1 MYKAGDLLFCKSRS
15 NTECCFKNHTCVD
28 SWKEINKEFGSE
40 AINYMK
46 DKVGFFYFY
55 QLSHFI
61 LLMKFSTGSFT
72 LSTVMHTPTL
82 NHAFWF
88 IA

>member
-15 NTECCFKNHTCVD
+15 NTECCFKNHSCVD

-46 DKVGFFYFY
+46 DKVGYVFF
-55 QLSHFI
+55 LSI
-61 LLMKFSTGSFT
+61 IT
-72 LSTVMHTPTL
+72 LH
-82 NHAFWF
+82 
-88 IA
+88 IAY